1 VLSEEADPTSDPLG
15 AGNKLSLLDGAT
27 APAAHRVSVGAK
39 STGTSHC
46 ITSIFQQ
53 ATPPRADARGG
64 LEAVMGSKKIKAVVI
79 KGNEPPMFSSMLI
92 KKDLRL
98 PGPGHGRRKIA
109 MKW

>member
-1 VLSEEADPTSDPLG
+1 
-15 AGNKLSLLDGAT
+15 
-27 APAAHRVSVGAK
+27 
-39 STGTSHC
+39 
-46 ITSIFQQ
+46 
-53 ATPPRADARGG
+53 
-64 LEAVMGSKKIKAVVI
+64 MGSKKIKAVVI